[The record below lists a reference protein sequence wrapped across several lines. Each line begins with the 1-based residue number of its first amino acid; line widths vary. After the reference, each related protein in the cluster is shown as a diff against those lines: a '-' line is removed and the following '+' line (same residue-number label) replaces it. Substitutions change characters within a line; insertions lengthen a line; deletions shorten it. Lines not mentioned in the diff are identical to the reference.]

1 MLQLVQFQKR
11 VDWVKK
17 NLLIKSFYLTL
28 MIIVMHHYMAH
39 QLRKKQILLTMA
51 IEFPCLL
58 HQELDLL
65 LEHRQV
71 KKQLLEIMV

>member
-1 MLQLVQFQKR
+1 M
-11 VDWVKK
+11 
-17 NLLIKSFYLTL
+17 N
-28 MIIVMHHYMAH
+28 HYIAH

-58 HQELDLL
+58 HQGLDLL